1 MTKSLKEQNNLTLWT
16 IVAVNALFFYGVING
31 NAIRLD
37 GLKAVFSQAQTL
49 LPIGAAGII
58 VAVLNALPSADLKA
72 TLVFWRW
79 KHALPGHRAFSVHAA
94 ADSRINPSRINTMF
108 KGSSPVDPKEQ
119 NAAWYKLYRTVRDDV
134 VVSSSHKLYLL
145 LRDYAS
151 ISVIFL
157 AVFTPWALIEMEN
170 RAAALGY
177 GAILLAQ
184 YLVVRLAAANAGT
197 RMVTNVLALK
207 TAAAR

>member
-1 MTKSLKEQNNLTLWT
+1 M
-16 IVAVNALFFYGVING
+16 
-31 NAIRLD
+31 
-37 GLKAVFSQAQTL
+37 
-49 LPIGAAGII
+49 
-58 VAVLNALPSADLKA
+58 
-72 TLVFWRW
+72 
-79 KHALPGHRAFSVHAA
+79 
-94 ADSRINPSRINTMF
+94 
-108 KGSSPVDPKEQ
+108 
-119 NAAWYKLYRTVRDDV
+119 
-134 VVSSSHKLYLL
+134 VSSSHKLYLL

-184 YLVVRLAAANAGT
+184 YVVVRLAAANAGT

>member
-134 VVSSSHKLYLL
+134 AVSSSHKLYLL